1 MLRVE
6 IEGLESIKTDLD
18 NQMQHINSLIPKALH
33 VVGEEL
39 VASLQRRVRK
49 DVYATYK
56 PKVYKRTG
64 EMADPA
70 NMNVS
75 VQGNT
80 LHFEYRFDT
89 KSAKPYFTDSDDVI
103 AAVQDSSYL
112 WNVGALNIPERPY
125 WDNFFMEELDDGKV
139 DSALARGLNRYDPE
153 LKARAKQGSIE
164 FDGQDSNDLHAHV
177 LRGGIVVENEND
189 KED

>member
-1 MLRVE
+1 MLDIEV
-6 IEGLESIKTDLD
+6 EGLDSLTNDFEQQVAKIE
-18 NQMQHINSLIPKALH
+18 HIIPKALS

-125 WDNFFMEELDDGKV
+125 WDNFFMEELGDGKV

>member
-18 NQMQHINSLIPKALH
+18 NQMNHINSLIPKALH

-39 VASLQRRVRK
+39 VASLQKHVNK
-49 DVYATYK
+49 DVYAAYK

-125 WDNFFMEELDDGKV
+125 WDNFIMEALGDGKV
-139 DSALARGLNRYDPE
+139 DNALARGLNRYDAK
-153 LKARAKQGSIE
+153 LNAKAEEGSIIP
-164 FDGQDSNDLHAHV
+164 DGNDTTSLHGG
-177 LRGGIVVENEND
+177 LRGSVVGFDDTN

>member
-1 MLRVE
+1 MLQVE
-6 IEGLESIKTDLD
+6 IEGLESIKTDLE
-18 NQMQHINSLIPKALH
+18 NQMKHINSLIPKALH

-39 VASLQRRVRK
+39 VASLQRHVRK
-49 DVYATYK
+49 DVYAAYK

-125 WDNFFMEELDDGKV
+125 WDNFFMEELFDGKV

-164 FDGQDSNDLHAHV
+164 FDGQDSGDLHTNV
-177 LRGGIVVENEND
+177 IRGNIIASKKDD